1 MKKTSLIKVISVLI
15 ALISLNACVKSE
27 FVNLS
32 SFIYNFNFETDFYM
46 LSFSDFYYTEGET
59 TCTYTVYFNEVEG
72 EYVSLKIIENF
83 DYEIQECYI
92 TICKIDND
100 GETMSISQNTQTLF
114 KNIVCKTIEAF
125 TLKDNDFANTIAAE
139 FMLDLPSTYTDEGE
153 LNKQDGNFYYLYLS
167 NSITNEFVIYNTW
180 LSPQEEY
187 EKPVSS
193 PAYDST
199 TDIREGTVALR

>member
-1 MKKTSLIKVISVLI
+1 MKKTSFIKAISVLLS
-15 ALISLNACVKSE
+15 LICLNACVKSE

-32 SFIYNFNFETDFYM
+32 SFIYNFNFETDFIT
-46 LSFSDFYYTEGET
+46 LSFSDFYYNQGES
-59 TCTYTVYFNEVEG
+59 TCTYTAYFSEAQG

-92 TICKIDND
+92 TICKIDNE
-100 GETMSISQNTQTLF
+100 GETISISQSTQALF
-114 KNIVCKTIEAF
+114 ENIVCKTIEAF

-139 FMLDLPSTYTDEGE
+139 FMLGLSSTYTDEGE
-153 LNKQDGNFYYLYLS
+153 LSKQDGNFYYLYLS
-167 NSITNEFVIYNTW
+167 NSITNEFAIYNTW